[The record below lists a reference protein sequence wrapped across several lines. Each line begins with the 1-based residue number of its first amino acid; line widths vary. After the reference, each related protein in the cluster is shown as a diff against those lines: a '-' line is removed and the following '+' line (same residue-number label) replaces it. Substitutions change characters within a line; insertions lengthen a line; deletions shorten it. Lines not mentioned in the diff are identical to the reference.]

1 MQLDMEQ
8 FKKIRDLINSK
19 SGIFLEDKKMY
30 FLEKRIEDRMKE
42 MDVDNIDE
50 YINYLKFYDN
60 GTEIQKL
67 IEKITINETYF
78 FREFEQLQAFAEECL
93 PEVERFKNR
102 IRDRN
107 IRVWS
112 AGCSTGEE
120 PYTISIILH
129 EMLENPDLWN
139 IYILGTDIN
148 GKVLEVAKKGV
159 YDERVLKHVAK
170 TYVEKYFDRIKYNV
184 FKVRDFLKEKIE
196 FVQSNILDMD
206 KKIEDDFFD
215 FIFCRNVLIYF
226 DDNSRKKAL
235 DIFYKK
241 LKSRGFI
248 LLGHSESVGRITDKF
263 NYRKMRNYYVYQKP

>member
-1 MQLDMEQ
+1 MLMDMEQ
-8 FKKIRDLINSK
+8 FKKVRDLINSK

-60 GTEIQKL
+60 GTEIHKL

-78 FREFEQLQAFAEECL
+78 FREFEQLQTFAEECL

-120 PYTISIILH
+120 PYTIGIILH

-139 IYILGTDIN
+139 IYILAIDIN

-170 TYVEKYFDRIKYNV
+170 PYVEKYFDRINYNV
-184 FKVRDFLKEKIE
+184 FKVKDFIKEKIE
-196 FVQSNILDMD
+196 FVQSNILEMD
-206 KKIEDDFFD
+206 KKLEDDFFD

-241 LKSRGFI
+241 LKSKGFI

-263 NYRKMRNYYVYQKP
+263 NYRKMQNYYVYQKP